1 MSTIRTNLLEKG
13 CLFVRSAEEM
23 PPWALFYAYRI
34 LVFQLHFREEDP
46 ALSDV
51 IAVLKLALERL
62 DVRWNIAGEFSY
74 SPLLRHESGR
84 VASRLMGSRRLS
96 AAS

>member
-1 MSTIRTNLLEKG
+1 
-13 CLFVRSAEEM
+13 M

-34 LVFQLHFREEDP
+34 LVFQLHFREEDS

-62 DVRWNIAGEFSY
+62 DVRWNIATPPCSGVE
-74 SPLLRHESGR
+74 PVQLRRG
-84 VASRLMGSRRLS
+84 
-96 AAS
+96 

>member
-1 MSTIRTNLLEKG
+1 
-13 CLFVRSAEEM
+13 M

-34 LVFQLHFREEDP
+34 LVFQLHFREEDS

-62 DVRWNIAGEFSY
+62 DVRWNIAGEFRY
-74 SPLLRHESGR
+74 PPLLRRGAGA
-84 VASRLMGSRRLS
+84 VASRLMMR
-96 AAS
+96 

>member
-1 MSTIRTNLLEKG
+1 
-13 CLFVRSAEEM
+13 M

-34 LVFQLHFREEDP
+34 LVFLLHLREEDS

-74 SPLLRHESGR
+74 PPFAPAWSRCSCVKADDVLGLYLQLLEAHAVLRGTR
-84 VASRLMGSRRLS
+84 
-96 AAS
+96 